1 MAKITKDY
9 IDNFAKPPLSP
20 WMSGEQAEI
29 TSAAIQQASGKD
41 DVEGPGEHTWNEPVI
56 QAPER
61 SLNTVVFQ
69 SKNGGNTIVIN
80 DEGSDGQG
88 FMLITHNS
96 GSVVQ
101 IDSNGT
107 VLIKSFGDTYN
118 VTEGLQYQKSEG
130 DTNVSVGGEW
140 NIIVAGGAKNV
151 FVSGD
156 VNIECE
162 NYNVTA
168 RGRVRFNAGE
178 AIELKGA
185 KFSMEGHTDNM
196 DLVVKNLKINAS
208 ETISLVAGTDMYFSA
223 KNNVHLR
230 SEEGTFVQA
239 GTNIN
244 MTSAEN
250 TIMKSA
256 STQVK
261 SDDIRLTSSGDVGV
275 KGSGS
280 IHLSGSRVNADDL
293 VYLGAG
299 QASPAEA
306 EDAAEADV
314 GATASTASMPDPPDR
329 RPSTNTDKGIT
340 KVKPTNPSI
349 SSSSVDDLE

>member
-9 IDNFAKPPLSP
+9 VDNFAKPPLSP
-20 WMSGEQAEI
+20 WVSGEQAEI
-29 TSAAIQQASGKD
+29 TSAPIQQASGK
-41 DVEGPGEHTWNEPVI
+41 ENIAGPGEHTWNEPVV

-69 SKNGGNTIVIN
+69 AKNGGNTIVVN
-80 DEGSDGQG
+80 DEGSDGDG

-130 DTNVSVGGEW
+130 DTNTSVGGEW
-140 NIIVAGGAKNV
+140 NVRVEGGAKNV

-178 AIELKGA
+178 AIEMKGA

-196 DLVVKNLKINAS
+196 DLIVKNLKINAS
-208 ETISLVAGTDMYFSA
+208 ESISLVSGTDMFFTT
-223 KNNVHLR
+223 KTNIHVK
-230 SEEGTFVQA
+230 SEEGTFMQA

-244 MTSAEN
+244 VTSAEN

-256 STQVK
+256 STQIK
-261 SDDIRLTSSGDVGV
+261 SDDIRLTSSGEVGI
-275 KGSGS
+275 KAGPA
-280 IHLSGSRVNADDL
+280 IHLDASKVNADDF

-299 QASPAEA
+299 QASPQSA
-306 EDAAEADV
+306 EDAEEAQA
-314 GATASTASMPDPPDR
+314 GAAAATADMPDPPDR
-329 RPSTNTDKGIT
+329 RPSTNTDKGVT
-340 KVKPTNPSI
+340 KVKPSNPSI
-349 SSSSVDDLE
+349 SSSSVDDPE